1 MLNVVRVNDP
11 GFLELMEDYCN
22 SGKTL
27 FLSTDP
33 KERYESL
40 KKSGYDFAVIRE
52 HCGFDGIMVANFNC
66 TFLTIQEAY
75 KELGLDMR
83 IDIENGKYIVSY
95 NDPQAEELLDYLKE
109 RYGSLYVNRQRDW
122 KNFQVDFKSPYYIG
136 MGCNNSERNGQK
148 VEASDILNAFKKN
161 EVTLEEVYNLHKR
174 LNPTL
179 LKIES
184 NNKCCTFYC
193 DKDIRYMLPCIN
205 MELGTYPKQ
214 TLDNGTKVIYND
226 REYTFLSKYDT
237 NVLVREDDFVILA
250 ASNNIE
256 ELEKQGVKEVK
267 S

>member
-33 KERYESL
+33 KERYETL
-40 KKSGYDFAVIRE
+40 KTYKYEYAAIRDSG
-52 HCGFDGIMVANFNC
+52 GFDGVNIKNFRVNI
-66 TFLTIQEAY
+66 LTIEEARR
-75 KELGLDMR
+75 ELGLDMK

-95 NDPQAEELLDYLKE
+95 NDPQAIGLLNFLKE
-109 RYGSLYVNRQRDW
+109 RYGTLYKNQISDW
-122 KNFQVDFKSPYYIG
+122 DNFQVDFKNPNYIG
-136 MGCNNSERNGQK
+136 MGCNNGKTNGQK
-148 VEASDILNAFKKN
+148 VEASDILNTFKKN

-214 TLDNGTKVIYND
+214 VLDNGTKVIYND